1 MQIVFLGFGLLGEKL
16 LESADRI
23 LLLPQKGQLGMAG
36 KLLASTT
43 GTAFEVFTVEDDG
56 FELLSGR
63 ERLHVLEWEKEAWNP
78 ANVLGT
84 EIFEHAKKLNLHYAH
99 LYGDVEEN
107 SENMELE
114 WENWTDLPDIPMSVR
129 PIIIRYGYI

>member
-1 MQIVFLGFGLLGEKL
+1 
-16 LESADRI
+16 
-23 LLLPQKGQLGMAG
+23 MAG

-63 ERLHVLEWEKEAWNP
+63 ERLHVVEGEKEAWNP

-84 EIFEHAKKLNLHYAH
+84 EMFEHAKELNLHYAH
-99 LYGDVEEN
+99 LYGGVEEN

-114 WENWTDLPDIPMSVR
+114 WGKLDGFTRYSNVSAADYHKIRVHMMKTD
-129 PIIIRYGYI
+129 G